1 MAIILGFFLSKKE
14 YEKVSK
20 KGGCYVNIIIY
31 DDSEK
36 DRARLKKLIRQYEP
50 KLEKNIVITEYSS
63 GERGDLD
70 DLIADI
76 HQNMQ
81 ELLYRFVE
89 GEKRL
94 RIEDIMYIE
103 TSRHKNLFH
112 TTDGVYSIYKKLSEI
127 EEDLTDF
134 GFLRIHQSF
143 LVNMRYIQKI
153 SSYVLT
159 LKNGKELSIPKSRYQ
174 EVKKQY
180 ANHLDLSGKWC
191 SLD

>member
-1 MAIILGFFLSKKE
+1 M
-14 YEKVSK
+14 
-20 KGGCYVNIIIY
+20 NIIIY
-31 DDSEK
+31 DDSKK
-36 DRARLKKLIRQYEP
+36 DRERLKKLIRQYEP
-50 KLEKNIVITEYSS
+50 HLDKDIVITEYST

-76 HQNMQ
+76 HQNRQ

-112 TTDGVYSIYKKLSEI
+112 TTNGVYSIYKKLSEI
-127 EEDLTDF
+127 EEELKEYD
-134 GFLRIHQSF
+134 FLRIHQSF
-143 LVNMRYIQKI
+143 LVNMRHIQKI

-159 LKNGKELSIPKSRYQ
+159 LKNGKELSVPKSRYQ

-180 ANHLDLSGKWC
+180 ANHLDLFRKVE
-191 SLD
+191 

>member
-1 MAIILGFFLSKKE
+1 MAIILAFFLSKKE

-76 HQNMQ
+76 HQNRQ

-103 TSRHKNLFH
+103 TSRHKNLFKWKRAIC
-112 TTDGVYSIYKKLSEI
+112 SEKQISRSKKTICKPLGP
-127 EEDLTDF
+127 F
-134 GFLRIHQSF
+134 RKVVQS
-143 LVNMRYIQKI
+143 
-153 SSYVLT
+153 
-159 LKNGKELSIPKSRYQ
+159 
-174 EVKKQY
+174 
-180 ANHLDLSGKWC
+180 
-191 SLD
+191 

>member
-1 MAIILGFFLSKKE
+1 MKE
-14 YEKVSK
+14 YEIVSK
-20 KGGCYVNIIIY
+20 KGGNYVNIIIY

-36 DRARLKKLIRQYEP
+36 DRAKLKKLIRQYEP
-50 KLEKNIVITEYSS
+50 QLDKDIVITEYSS

-76 HQNMQ
+76 HQNRQ
-81 ELLYRFVE
+81 ELPYSFVE
-89 GEKRL
+89 GNKKL

-112 TTDGVYSIYKKLSEI
+112 TTDGVYSIYKKLNEI
-127 EEDLTDF
+127 EEDLKEY

-143 LVNMRYIQKI
+143 LVNMRHVHKI

-159 LKNGKELSIPKSRYQ
+159 LKNGKELSVPKSRYQ
-174 EVKKQY
+174 EVKRKY

-191 SLD
+191 SPD

>member
-1 MAIILGFFLSKKE
+1 MKE

-20 KGGCYVNIIIY
+20 KGGYYVNIIIY

-50 KLEKNIVITEYSS
+50 QLDKDIVITEYSK

-76 HQNMQ
+76 HQNRQ

-94 RIEDIMYIE
+94 RMEDIMYIE

-112 TTDGVYSIYKKLSEI
+112 TTNGVFRIYKKLSEI
-127 EEDLTDF
+127 EDDLKDY

-143 LVNMRYIQKI
+143 LVNMRYIKKI

-159 LKNGKELSIPKSRYQ
+159 LKNGKELSVPKSRYQ
-174 EVKKQY
+174 DVKRKY
-180 ANHLDLSGKWC
+180 ANHLDLSRKVE
-191 SLD
+191 

>member
-1 MAIILGFFLSKKE
+1 M
-14 YEKVSK
+14 
-20 KGGCYVNIIIY
+20 NIIIY

-50 KLEKNIVITEYSS
+50 HLEKDIVITEYSS

-70 DLIADI
+70 DLIAKI
-76 HQNMQ
+76 TTNRQ
-81 ELLYRFVE
+81 EVLYAFVE

-94 RIEDIMYIE
+94 RVEEIFYIE
-103 TSRHKNLFH
+103 TSRHKAFFH
-112 TTDGVYSIYKKLSEI
+112 TTEGIYSIYKKLSEI
-127 EEDLTDF
+127 EVDLLEF

-159 LKNGKELSIPKSRYQ
+159 LKNGKELSVPKSRYQ
-174 EVKKQY
+174 EVKRKY
-180 ANHLDLSGKWC
+180 ANHLDLSGKW
-191 SLD
+191 SSPD

>member
-1 MAIILGFFLSKKE
+1 MAIILAFFLSKKE

-20 KGGCYVNIIIY
+20 KGGSYVNIIIY
-31 DDSEK
+31 DDSKK
-36 DRARLKKLIRQYEP
+36 DRERLKKLIRQYEP
-50 KLEKNIVITEYSS
+50 HLDKDIVITEYSS

-76 HQNMQ
+76 HQNRQ

-112 TTDGVYSIYKKLSEI
+112 TTNGVYSIYKKLNEI
-127 EEDLTDF
+127 EEELKEY

-159 LKNGKELSIPKSRYQ
+159 LKNGKELSVPKSRYQ

-191 SLD
+191 SPD

>member
-1 MAIILGFFLSKKE
+1 MKE
-14 YEKVSK
+14 YEIVSK

-50 KLEKNIVITEYSS
+50 QLEKDIVITEYSS

-76 HQNMQ
+76 YQNRQ
-81 ELLYRFVE
+81 ELPYSFVE
-89 GEKRL
+89 GNKKL

-112 TTDGVYSIYKKLSEI
+112 TTDGVYSIYKKLNEI
-127 EEDLTDF
+127 EEDLKEY

-153 SSYVLT
+153 SSYILT
-159 LKNGKELSIPKSRYQ
+159 LKNGEELSVPKSRYQ
-174 EVKKQY
+174 EVKRKY
-180 ANHLDLSGKWC
+180 ANHLDLSRKVEQ
-191 SLD
+191 S

>member
-1 MAIILGFFLSKKE
+1 MAIILAFFLSKKE

-20 KGGCYVNIIIY
+20 KGGYYVNIIIY

-36 DRARLKKLIRQYEP
+36 DRERLKKLIRQYEP

-76 HQNMQ
+76 HQNRQ

-112 TTDGVYSIYKKLSEI
+112 TTDGVYSIYKKLNEI

-159 LKNGKELSIPKSRYQ
+159 LKNGKELSVPKSRYQ

-180 ANHLDLSGKWC
+180 TNHLDLSGKWC
-191 SLD
+191 SPD

>member
-1 MAIILGFFLSKKE
+1 MKE
-14 YEKVSK
+14 YEIVSK
-20 KGGCYVNIIIY
+20 KGGNYVNIIIY

-36 DRARLKKLIRQYEP
+36 DRERLKKLIRQYEP
-50 KLEKNIVITEYSS
+50 HLDKDIVITEYSS

-76 HQNMQ
+76 HQNRQ

-112 TTDGVYSIYKKLSEI
+112 TVDGVYSIYKKLNEI

-159 LKNGKELSIPKSRYQ
+159 LKNGKELSVPKSRYQ
-174 EVKKQY
+174 EVKRQY

-191 SLD
+191 SPD

>member
-1 MAIILGFFLSKKE
+1 M
-14 YEKVSK
+14 
-20 KGGCYVNIIIY
+20 NIIIY

-50 KLEKNIVITEYSS
+50 QLDKDIVITEYSK

-76 HQNMQ
+76 HQNRQ

-94 RIEDIMYIE
+94 RIEDIIYIE

-112 TTDGVYSIYKKLSEI
+112 TTDGVFSIYKKLNEI
-127 EEDLTDF
+127 EADLKKF

-143 LVNMRYIQKI
+143 LVNMRYIEKI

-159 LKNGKELSIPKSRYQ
+159 LKNGKELSVPKSRYR

-180 ANHLDLSGKWC
+180 ANHLDLLGKWC
-191 SLD
+191 SPD

>member
-1 MAIILGFFLSKKE
+1 
-14 YEKVSK
+14 
-20 KGGCYVNIIIY
+20 VNIIIY

-76 HQNMQ
+76 HQNRQ

-159 LKNGKELSIPKSRYQ
+159 LKNGKELSVPKSRYQ

-191 SLD
+191 SPD

>member
-1 MAIILGFFLSKKE
+1 MEHYRNNRFEFFWMGILAFFLSKKE

-20 KGGCYVNIIIY
+20 KGGYYVNIIIY

-36 DRARLKKLIRQYEP
+36 DRERLKKLIRQYEP
-50 KLEKNIVITEYSS
+50 HLDKDIVITEYSS

-76 HQNMQ
+76 HQNRQ

-94 RIEDIMYIE
+94 RIENIMY
-103 TSRHKNLFH
+103 
-112 TTDGVYSIYKKLSEI
+112 
-127 EEDLTDF
+127 
-134 GFLRIHQSF
+134 
-143 LVNMRYIQKI
+143 
-153 SSYVLT
+153 
-159 LKNGKELSIPKSRYQ
+159 NGKELSVPKSRYQ

-180 ANHLDLSGKWC
+180 ANHLDLSRKVE
-191 SLD
+191 

>member
-1 MAIILGFFLSKKE
+1 MRK
-14 YEKVSK
+14 YRK

-31 DDSEK
+31 DDSKK
-36 DRARLKKLIRQYEP
+36 DRERLKKLIRQYEP
-50 KLEKNIVITEYSS
+50 HLDKDIVITEYST

-76 HQNMQ
+76 HQNRQ

-112 TTDGVYSIYKKLSEI
+112 TTNGVYSIYKKLSEI
-127 EEDLTDF
+127 EEELKEYD
-134 GFLRIHQSF
+134 FLRIHQSF
-143 LVNMRYIQKI
+143 LVNMRHIQKI

-159 LKNGKELSIPKSRYQ
+159 LKNGKELSVPKSRYQ

-180 ANHLDLSGKWC
+180 ANHLDLFRKVE
-191 SLD
+191 